1 MKTFATNDNYDI
13 YLGRDGN
20 LAMVTDLEAVKQTCE
35 HVSRTI
41 LGELPYA
48 QSRGIPFKQLSLDAT
63 SDTGL
68 YDMYLRKV
76 LMTVQGVTGVGN
88 VSFQADGD
96 NLKYSAEIKTIYETE
111 KVSGNL

>member
-1 MKTFATNDNYDI
+1 MKTFATNANYDI

-20 LAMVTDLEAVKQTCE
+20 LAIATDLEAVKQTCE

-63 SDTGL
+63 SNTSL
-68 YDMYLRKV
+68 YDMYLRKA
-76 LMTVQGVTGVGN
+76 LMTVPGVTGVGS
-88 VSFQADGD
+88 VTFQPDGD
-96 NLKYSAEIKTIYETE
+96 NLKYSAQIKTIYGTE